1 MIIMGIDPGSRI
13 TGYGIIESYFSK
25 QRYIASGSIQLG
37 ADQFALRLARLHDAL
52 QTLIARYA
60 PEQVAME
67 QVFLKRN
74 PSVAIKLG
82 QARGAAMSV
91 IGIHAID
98 MAEYTPREVKKAV
111 VGYGNATKTQV
122 QDMVVRL
129 LQLNKAPKVDAAD
142 ALAVALCHHF
152 TDRGLRG
159 MQGIIR

>member
-13 TGYGIIESYFSK
+13 TGYGIIDSRGSK
-25 QRYIASGSIQLG
+25 QHYIASGSIQLG
-37 ADQFALRLARLHDAL
+37 SDQFGRRLARLHDAL
-52 QTLIARYA
+52 QIIIKRYT

-74 PSVAIKLG
+74 PAVAIKLG
-82 QARGAAMSV
+82 QARGAAMAV
-91 IGIHAID
+91 IGIHDID
-98 MAEYTPREVKKAV
+98 IAEYTPRAVKKAV

-142 ALAVALCHHF
+142 ALAIALCHHF
-152 TDRGLRG
+152 TDGGLRG
-159 MQGIIR
+159 IQGAS